1 MKRFLCVCML
11 CFLCMD
17 LTACSPHDVGY
28 KVTEFTTILGRK
40 FTECRELLKVKFDE
54 FTHIYEIEK
63 DNVENLVKN
72 RNLDKPD
79 YNGSEDAN
87 TEKVTENVTSTE
99 SFEE

>member
-1 MKRFLCVCML
+1 M
-11 CFLCMD
+11 
-17 LTACSPHDVGY
+17 
-28 KVTEFTTILGRK
+28 
-40 FTECRELLKVKFDE
+40 KFDE